1 LVVLVTAGQANDSP
15 ILSALLDGLRVPRL
29 GPGRPRTRPD
39 AVLGDKAYSAR
50 AHRERLR
57 AAGLRVCIPE
67 PSDQVRN
74 RAARGSDGGRP
85 PSFDETRYRDRNVV
99 ERAFAD
105 LKQWR
110 GIATRYELNVIYRS
124 AVMLHTVIRWA
135 RSFRDTP

>member
-1 LVVLVTAGQANDSP
+1 M
-15 ILSALLDGLRVPRL
+15 
-29 GPGRPRTRPD
+29 
-39 AVLGDKAYSAR
+39 LGDKAYSAR

-57 AAGLRVCIPE
+57 AAGVRVCIPE

-85 PSFDETRYRDRNVV
+85 PAFDETRYRDRNVV

-110 GIATRYELNVIYRS
+110 GIATRCELNVIYRS